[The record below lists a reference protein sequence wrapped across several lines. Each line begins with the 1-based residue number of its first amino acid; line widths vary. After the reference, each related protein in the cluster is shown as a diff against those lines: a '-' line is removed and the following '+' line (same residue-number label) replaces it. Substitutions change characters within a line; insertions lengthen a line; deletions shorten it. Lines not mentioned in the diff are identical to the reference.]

1 MTRPTSTGKSRRVQV
16 QVQQPTPDLDV
27 VAPMDIRPAP
37 SEGAHRWQALTN
49 ALSEGGKLY
58 AQNKQV
64 RDNHDLN
71 QGAADEQLG
80 KADGEKIAASQKYA
94 DGVFSVRTLNRWQT
108 ASREIAERA
117 STELD
122 QTLPVD
128 QKVAQIDAWF
138 AQEMGDV
145 VNDPKARAMIGPR
158 YAEFLNR
165 YANAEVEQ
173 TIAENEAL
181 ASDTVGTDIVES
193 LAGGTF
199 GSYEEQHQRL
209 AQVMGGQKATAE
221 LVGIILDRAETV
233 AATGGDAEAVYS
245 LIPTQVTTA
254 DGKPLPGPRN
264 TPRYNDLIQASQA
277 RAAKAR
283 NDYLGPERAFR
294 EFSTRNGFEMRI
306 AKGDMVIPAEVEA
319 FVRDGTLSPEQ
330 ASSIVMRSQE
340 ASRKA
345 QEEAGKWSAAKSV
358 LFAGG
363 GRSWLDVTGL
373 ENGPET
379 LAEAQKFTDKSIHEY
394 LTAAARAAGVE
405 AVYDGPAMLQQ
416 GPESLAFRVAL
427 DASKDMRLPYTPLKA
442 FFTQV
447 SAAQPNGIVQRLP
460 MYQVLKQN
468 NLQGMYLDADTHA
481 LYESALTMQRA
492 GENPEQ
498 IATSLGRLQDPARV
512 AFVKE
517 NRSAIL
523 KQLGSGE
530 FDVVNSFW
538 DVNAREIANQPYM
551 RARVAAFAELGLSRG
566 LPASDALAFA
576 KEKFD
581 DTHFPVKVGGRILI
595 VPESPRYHSAELAA
609 ALEWM
614 GGAARAF
621 AEKAGAP
628 DADHARLTIDIT
640 NGGEPEV
647 FFMSPSGELLN
658 TDPITFGALLQN
670 YRKTIPADARKRA
683 EQLFVIRKTNRLDQE
698 RLQEQLRNLEGNDRR
713 VLDSLQPGL
722 R

>member
-16 QVQQPTPDLDV
+16 QAQQPTPALDV

-58 AQNKQV
+58 AQNKQM

-94 DGVFSVRTLNRWQT
+94 DGVFSVRTLRRWQD
-108 ASREIAERA
+108 ASQQIAQRA

-128 QKVAQIDAWF
+128 QKVAQLDSWF
-138 AQEMGDV
+138 MEELGDV

-173 TIAENEAL
+173 TVAENEAL
-181 ASDTVGTDIVES
+181 ASDTVGQDISES
-193 LAGGTF
+193 LSSGAF

-233 AATGGDAEAVYS
+233 AATGGDADAVYA
-245 LIPTQVTTA
+245 LIPSQVTTE
-254 DGKPLPGPRN
+254 DGTALPGPRN
-264 TPRYNDLIQASQA
+264 TPRYSELIQASQA

-283 NDYLGPERAFR
+283 NDFLGPERAFR

-306 AKGDMVIPAEVEA
+306 AKGDIVIPAEVEA

-340 ASRKA
+340 ANRKTV
-345 QEEAGKWSAAKSV
+345 EDAGKWNLAKSV

-379 LAEAQKFTDKSIHEY
+379 LAEAQKYTDKSIHEY
-394 LTAAARAAGVE
+394 LTAAARAADTE
-405 AVYDGPAMLQQ
+405 AVYDGPTMLQQ
-416 GPESLAFRVAL
+416 GPDSLAFKVAV
-427 DASKDMRLPYTPLKA
+427 DASKDMRLPYTPLKSFLTA
-442 FFTQV
+442 ITD
-447 SAAQPNGIVQRLP
+447 AQPAGIVQRLP
-460 MYQVLKQN
+460 LYQVLKQH
-468 NLQGMYLDADTHA
+468 NLQGMYLDAEANA
-481 LYESALTMQRA
+481 LYESALTLQRA
-492 GENPEQ
+492 GESPEQ
-498 IATSLGRLQDPARV
+498 IVSTLKSLRDPSRQAY
-512 AFVKE
+512 VKE
-517 NRSAIL
+517 NRRLLVSKL
-523 KQLGSGE
+523 SLGE
-530 FDVVNSFW
+530 LDVVNSFW
-538 DVNAREIANQPYM
+538 DAGGKQIVNQPYL
-551 RARVAAFAELGLSRG
+551 RSRLAALAELGLSRG
-566 LPASDALAFA
+566 LPANEALSFA
-576 KEKFD
+576 RSRFK

-595 VPESPRYHSAELAA
+595 IPESQQYRPAELAG

-614 GGAARAF
+614 DGAAKVF
-621 AEKAGAP
+621 AEKQGAP
-628 DADHARLTIDIT
+628 DAASARLSIDIT

-647 FFMSPSGELLN
+647 YFVTAAGERLN
-658 TDPITFGALLQN
+658 TEPFGFAQLIQQ
-670 YRKTIPADARKRA
+670 YRKGRPEEARKKA
-683 EQLFVIRKTNRLDQE
+683 EAVFDQQQRFRRELDKPNPLLFETRDVPYQ
-698 RLQEQLRNLEGNDRR
+698 
-713 VLDSLQPGL
+713 
-722 R
+722 